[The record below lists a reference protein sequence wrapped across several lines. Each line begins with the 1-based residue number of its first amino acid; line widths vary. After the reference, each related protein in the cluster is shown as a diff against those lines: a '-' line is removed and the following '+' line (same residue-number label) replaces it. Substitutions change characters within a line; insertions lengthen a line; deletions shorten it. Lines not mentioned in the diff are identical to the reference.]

1 MQNAAGRIYFM
12 TVFRFTGSRVLRIL
26 PNLVH
31 LKNRSEG
38 EDTLFIQLAFFRTV
52 HENNFS
58 MKYSRIAGIII
69 LAGLI
74 VVQSACDATRR
85 GGSAADKAIMNAEKP
100 VVDSAYVPEL
110 LELYRAKRYED
121 FQTAMADGKENVR
134 KISLYGKKI
143 GTLSND
149 IGMFPYLAT
158 LDVAYNELTEL
169 PAAMSEL
176 YYLQGLYLNGNQ
188 LTEFPA
194 QLYLLPLLAR
204 LDLSENQINRIP
216 PEIKKMDQLDF
227 LSFEENQIM
236 NIPVELYELKNLT
249 ALSLAANGLSTLP
262 EGISEMTALEKL
274 DISGNQL
281 TELPEDLVSMG
292 SHLTE
297 LSIQGNRIPR
307 EKIDWLIEAMPSTKI
322 RF

>member
-1 MQNAAGRIYFM
+1 
-12 TVFRFTGSRVLRIL
+12 
-26 PNLVH
+26 
-31 LKNRSEG
+31 
-38 EDTLFIQLAFFRTV
+38 
-52 HENNFS
+52 
-58 MKYSRIAGIII
+58 MKYSRATGIII

-74 VVQSACDATRR
+74 LVQLACDATRR
-85 GGSAADKAIMNAEKP
+85 GSSRADKTIMDAEKP
-100 VVDSAYVPEL
+100 AVDSSYVPEI

-158 LDVAYNELTEL
+158 LDVAHNELTEL
-169 PAAMSEL
+169 PEAMSEL
-176 YYLQGLYLNGNQ
+176 HYLQGLYVNGNR
-188 LTEFPA
+188 LTEFPP
-194 QLYLLPLLAR
+194 QLFLLPLLAR
-204 LDLSENQINRIP
+204 LDLSENQISQIP

-227 LSFEENQIM
+227 LTLEANQIM
-236 NIPVELYELKNLT
+236 SIPVELYELKQLT
-249 ALSLAANGLSTLP
+249 ALNLAANGLSTLP
-262 EGISEMTALEKL
+262 EGISGMTALEKL

-281 TELPEDLVSMG
+281 TELPEDLVNMG

-307 EKIDWLIEAMPSTKI
+307 EKVDWLIEAMPSTKI